1 MLATHALSFY
11 ALTLQHGVPFQPV
24 NIRVQS
30 DPLSLVDKVLKQNPR
45 SYTKLDDLLDI
56 GRNLVKAGLV
66 HHSVNSYPEP
76 EPEDRLVV
84 LVERRIIAKSI
95 EAALAEDDFDTAYS
109 YVVTRLSPT
118 DPLGDNMTDV
128 NSRAIAPQ
136 DDVTWRAAYQAGRS
150 HTNSV
155 GAASRLRRLEQRME
169 LLTQALLLAPTASLE
184 EVLSTWRQ
192 CEEDMNKTLSEDSE
206 EEKEWDDKGSQNL
219 PGGFGIDDTETSM
232 QKPREPTRAAMN
244 EDAPMGLFDV
254 ARGAAAAISKS
265 AFPLRSPNS
274 TSIKSPTKAT
284 EQRPVSLVGSDSG
297 GEGGGNGVDGE
308 GRVRKRDLVS
318 NMVTGGLASGIGWV
332 LGRPAAM
339 THHLFFD

>member
-1 MLATHALSFY
+1 M
-11 ALTLQHGVPFQPV
+11 

-56 GRNLVKAGLV
+56 GRNLIKAGLV
-66 HHSVNSYPEP
+66 HNSVNSSSDP
-76 EPEDRLVV
+76 EPEDRLVI
-84 LVERRIIAKSI
+84 LMERRIIARSI

-118 DPLGDNMTDV
+118 DPSGDNMTDV
-128 NSRAIAPQ
+128 SSRAVAPQ

-150 HTNSV
+150 HINSV
-155 GAASRLRRLEQRME
+155 GAASQLRRLEQRME
-169 LLTQALLLAPTASLE
+169 LLTQALLLAPSASLE
-184 EVLSTWRQ
+184 EVLGTWRQ
-192 CEEDMNKTLSEDSE
+192 REEEMNKTLSQEFE

-219 PGGFGIDDTETSM
+219 PGGFDIDDTEIRT

-244 EDAPMGLFDV
+244 EEAPMGLFDV

-274 TSIKSPTKAT
+274 TSIKSPTKTT
-284 EQRPVSLVGSDSG
+284 EQRPGSLIGSDSG
-297 GEGGGNGVDGE
+297 GEGRGSGVDSE
-308 GRVRKRDLVS
+308 DRIRKRDMVS

-332 LGRPAAM
+332 LGRQAAM
-339 THHLFFD
+339 THHLLVD

>member
-45 SYTKLDDLLDI
+45 SCTKLDDLLDI

-66 HHSVNSYPEP
+66 HNLVNSSSDP
-76 EPEDRLVV
+76 EPEDRLVI
-84 LVERRIIAKSI
+84 LVERRIIARSI
-95 EAALAEDDFDTAYS
+95 EAAIAEDDFDTAYS

-118 DPLGDNMTDV
+118 DPLGDNIS
-128 NSRAIAPQ
+128 NRAIAPQ
-136 DDVTWRAAYQAGRS
+136 DDITWRAAYQAGRS
-150 HTNSV
+150 HINSV
-155 GAASRLRRLEQRME
+155 GAATHLRRLEQRME
-169 LLTQALLLAPTASLE
+169 LLTQALLLAPSGSLE

-192 CEEDMNKTLSEDSE
+192 CEEEMNKILSQESE
-206 EEKEWDDKGSQNL
+206 EEMKWDDKGAQKL
-219 PGGFGIDDTETSM
+219 PGGFGIDDAEIRT

-244 EDAPMGLFDV
+244 EEAPMGLFDV

-265 AFPLRSPNS
+265 AFPLRSANS
-274 TSIKSPTKAT
+274 TSIKSPTKTA
-284 EQRPVSLVGSDSG
+284 EQRPGSLIGSDSG
-297 GEGGGNGVDGE
+297 GEGGVSGVDGE

-332 LGRPAAM
+332 LGRQAAM
-339 THHLFFD
+339 THHLLID